1 MTHRKILCK
10 SGPRFDSCT
19 DL

>member
-10 SGPRFDSCT
+10 SGPRVVNRRR
-19 DL
+19 